1 MRIQLAQIQKTEK
14 SWNVSGDM
22 TIAHAP
28 ALLPESRHLPAQARL
43 VINFA
48 EVTHVDTATLSLM
61 FEWLRHARKKN
72 CDLKFAHLPKNLQ
85 SLIALYGVTEL
96 IPQK

>member
-1 MRIQLAQIQKTEK
+1 MALINKTEK

-22 TIAHAP
+22 TMVHAP
-28 ALLPESRHLPAQARL
+28 ALLPESRHLPAKAPL
-43 VINFA
+43 VVDFA
-48 EVTHVDTATLSLM
+48 EVTHVDTATLSVM
-61 FEWLRHARKKN
+61 FEWLRHAQKKS

-85 SLIALYGVTEL
+85 SLMALYGVTEL